1 MPETSESTSIF
12 ERNPR
17 KTILVVL
24 LVAFLGLDLFA
35 AYAAR
40 LILGYPFHDRPM
52 ENHFMRD
59 NPNKNYRTK
68 SELYHHDLKRNAYSD
83 SAIWGGKKYT
93 VHTDSLGFKS
103 DRVKNTPATADN
115 RRILI
120 IGDSFTEGLG
130 VEHVDTF
137 AGRIAAAL
145 APQGVDV
152 FNAGVSSYSPIIYW
166 RKTKYLIEDVGLQ
179 FQDIVVYLD
188 ISDIEDE
195 ARFYRLNDEGTV
207 ERLERE
213 NNDTG
218 QETAGRSGWSVK
230 QLLKTNTLFTYFA
243 INLARNALSG
253 GGDSKQLST
262 GLARARWTLDEAI
275 FDAYG
280 REGLARAADNMT
292 RLHELV
298 SAHGV
303 RLTLAVYPWPDQI
316 VGNDIDSKQV
326 SYWKEWAQAR
336 GVRFLNYFPCL
347 VKGDG
352 GDTVLEEYYIPG
364 DVHWN
369 QRGHALIADNF
380 LRWFAEDGTEN
391 ETCCCE

>member
-1 MPETSESTSIF
+1 MSNTPESTTIF

-17 KTILVVL
+17 KTILIVL
-24 LVAFLGLDLFA
+24 VVAFLGMDLVA

-52 ENHFMRD
+52 ENRYMQD

-103 DRVKNTPATADN
+103 DRVKTTPVTAEN
-115 RRILI
+115 RRMVI

-130 VEHVDTF
+130 VEHADTF
-137 AGRIAAAL
+137 VGRIATAL
-145 APQGVDV
+145 GEQGVDV

-166 RKTKYLIEDVGLQ
+166 RKTKFLIEDVGLQ
-179 FQDIVVYLD
+179 FQDLVVYLD

-195 ARFYRLNDEGTV
+195 ARFYRRNDAGSV
-207 ERLERE
+207 ERLEQE
-213 NNDTG
+213 KHKSG
-218 QETAGRSGWSVK
+218 QGTTEKNRWSIK
-230 QLLKTNTLFTYFA
+230 QLLRTNTLFTYFI
-243 INLARNALSG
+243 INTARNAVASG
-253 GGDSKQLST
+253 NNDKQLST
-262 GLARARWTLDEAI
+262 GLARARWTLDQALFE
-275 FDAYG
+275 AYG
-280 REGLARAADNMT
+280 REGLARAAGNMT
-292 RLHELV
+292 RLHELL
-298 SAHGV
+298 ATHGI

-316 VGNDIDSKQV
+316 VSNDIDSKQV
-326 SYWKEWAQAR
+326 SYWKEWAHAR
-336 GVRFLNYFPCL
+336 DVRFLNYFPCL

-352 GDTVLEEYYIPG
+352 GDAVLDEYYIPG

-369 QRGHALIADNF
+369 QRGHQLIADNF
-380 LRWFAEDGTEN
+380 LQWFANPGMNSEA
-391 ETCCCE
+391 CCCE